1 MKHIAFA
8 TYELSPVNPGGAG
21 VLIAAAIRGL
31 SWAGYQVTALCDFPE
46 PEVEQAQRL
55 LSEENLT
62 PGNVRVT
69 SVARLLPKPLAV
81 GSGVSV
87 FERKSTAFALA
98 LEALHRVEPIDLIE
112 FPEYAGVAFA
122 TLRRRL
128 EGGALASVPV
138 AIRIHGGMEFID
150 QVEALRNPDRD
161 RLQMYRMERVALQL
175 ADYIFSPSRSIAE
188 FYRLAYG
195 LTDKL
200 LVSAP
205 PIQNLTWDLRRAER
219 FADPGYFLFYGKLQ
233 EVKGCDL
240 FLEAAVSLIAD
251 YPERKWRFSLVGS
264 DVHCFA
270 HDRPTSKCL
279 EPLIPSNLRHAFEF
293 VPSIRREQLPE
304 LCRKI
309 QAAVV
314 PSRFESFC
322 LAAHELRAVGVP
334 LIVSSIPAFADYFS
348 ENTGCLTFNGTSS
361 SLKAAMTRMS
371 FEPGLAEFLADRP
384 TPTYPPMMRA
394 YEDVL
399 YVGAKGVQRGSSLE
413 KRLLSQAINC
423 FNP

>member
-21 VLIAAAIRGL
+21 VLIAAAIRAL

-81 GSGVSV
+81 GSGVSL

-98 LEALHRVEPIDLIE
+98 LEALHPVEPIDLIE

-128 EGGALASVPV
+128 EGGALAAVPV

-200 LVSAP
+200 LVSP
-205 PIQNLTWDLRRAER
+205 PPVQNLTWDLRRGER
-219 FADPGYFLFYGKLQ
+219 FADPG
-233 EVKGCDL
+233 
-240 FLEAAVSLIAD
+240 S
-251 YPERKWRFSLVGS
+251 
-264 DVHCFA
+264 
-270 HDRPTSKCL
+270 
-279 EPLIPSNLRHAFEF
+279 
-293 VPSIRREQLPE
+293 
-304 LCRKI
+304 
-309 QAAVV
+309 
-314 PSRFESFC
+314 
-322 LAAHELRAVGVP
+322 
-334 LIVSSIPAFADYFS
+334 
-348 ENTGCLTFNGTSS
+348 
-361 SLKAAMTRMS
+361 
-371 FEPGLAEFLADRP
+371 
-384 TPTYPPMMRA
+384 
-394 YEDVL
+394 
-399 YVGAKGVQRGSSLE
+399 
-413 KRLLSQAINC
+413 
-423 FNP
+423 